1 MNQITEIVVASSL
14 SILTALI
21 GIVASAVKNYLVT
34 RGGKKALEVVEI
46 LAKNAVNAT
55 EQVADKLDIH
65 GKEKLEYA
73 KTSLID
79 GLEAHNITLTNEQLN
94 TFLESAVK
102 TANEAWKN

>member
-21 GIVASAVKNYLVT
+21 GIVAGAVKNYLVT

-65 GKEKLEYA
+65 GKDKLEYA
-73 KTSLID
+73 KTSLIE
-79 GLEAHNITLTNEQLN
+79 GLEAHNIYLTNDQLN
-94 TFLESAVK
+94 TFIESAVK

>member
-21 GIVASAVKNYLVT
+21 GIVAGAVKNYLVT

-46 LAKNAVNAT
+46 LAKNAVQAT

-73 KTSLID
+73 KTSLIE
-79 GLEAHNITLTNEQLN
+79 GLEAHNIYLTNDQLN
-94 TFLESAVK
+94 TFIESAVK
-102 TANEAWKN
+102 TANEAWKK

>member
-55 EQVADKLDIH
+55 EQVANKLDIH
-65 GKEKLEYA
+65 GSAKREHA
-73 KTSLID
+73 KTSLIEN
-79 GLEAHNITLTNEQLN
+79 LKAYNIYLMI
-94 TFLESAVK
+94 S
-102 TANEAWKN
+102 